1 MPGIAWQN
9 LDPVTMSRLGVDL
22 TREEL
27 ARRQLDITAPPTL
40 PKTQQPPALH
50 SAPVTLDGSQQQC
63 PFFNA
68 TLSGVGY
75 VVLDQTIVI
84 LLSTSMFVGGF
95 LGIFLDNTI
104 PGTPE
109 ERGLASGGHHGNV
122 GGAGGAD
129 VADSTKDCYDLPFLR
144 ARLANAAFSYLPI
157 SPTYSNAALLQ
168 RITPKFV
175 RSLSRRSNKA
185 ASEA

>member
-1 MPGIAWQN
+1 
-9 LDPVTMSRLGVDL
+9 MSECARCQL
-22 TREEL
+22 T
-27 ARRQLDITAPPTL
+27 
-40 PKTQQPPALH
+40 ALWV
-50 SAPVTLDGSQQQC
+50 ACVCAVFLKLC
-63 PFFNA
+63 
-68 TLSGVGY
+68 TLSHFTGY
-75 VVLDQTIVI
+75 DVLDQTILI

-109 ERGLASGGHHGNV
+109 ERGLGSGGHHGGP
-122 GGAGGAD
+122 GGSGSGD
-129 VADSTKDCYDLPFLR
+129 EGEFTKDCYDLPFLR

-175 RSLSRRSNKA
+175 RSLSRRSNKG